1 MLTTADAILRRLKQ
15 GGFETWKSIETELGI
30 DKSNFK
36 ELVGWYET
44 DTYSRPVSELLK
56 EGYKKVYIKPVITIM
71 DGRVEDEKFVAYAKE
86 SLLTLMLETI
96 ASFNTISCWKL
107 LQVLTPFR
115 IERRIK
121 I

>member
-1 MLTTADAILRRLKQ
+1 MTKKETTLNRYVLLTTADGILRRLKQ
-15 GGFETWKSIETELGI
+15 GGFETWKDIETELGI

-71 DGRVEDEKFVAYAKE
+71 DGRVEDEKFVAYRKGKFAYVDAGNYYK
-86 SLLTLMLETI
+86 
-96 ASFNTISCWKL
+96 F
-107 LQVLTPFR
+107 
-115 IERRIK
+115 
-121 I
+121 